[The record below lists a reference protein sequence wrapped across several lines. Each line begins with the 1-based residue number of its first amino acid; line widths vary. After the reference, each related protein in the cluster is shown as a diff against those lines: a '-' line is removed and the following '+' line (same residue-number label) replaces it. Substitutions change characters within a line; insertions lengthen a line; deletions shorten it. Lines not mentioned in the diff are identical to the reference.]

1 MKPMSQPEEA
11 EPTTTSRTERT
22 GIAGDVE
29 AALRYPL
36 GSDDVVLTV
45 GIGGLLSLLGFL
57 IVPLVLLAGYV
68 VRVLDRAMAGD
79 DRPPAFDDW
88 AEMAATGLAA
98 AVVGVAYALIPTVV
112 GGGVVLIGTLG
123 LAGPG
128 QGVLAGLGVLGVVLG
143 GLLWLGL
150 SLVAG
155 YLAPA
160 ALANFAQRRRL
171 AAGFDLGVL
180 VPVWRSRAYAVAWLA
195 ALVVLLGGGVVAAAL
210 NAVPLLGTIAGAFVG
225 FYAAVAA
232 YAAIGRAWPDT
243 PAGRARDGA
252 VDAEAARI

>member
-1 MKPMSQPEEA
+1 MKTMNQPDKP
-11 EPTTTSRTERT
+11 EPRAASRTERT
-22 GIAGDVE
+22 GIAGDIE

-36 GSDDVVLTV
+36 ESEDVVRTV
-45 GIGGLLSLLGFL
+45 AIGGLLSLLGFL

-68 VRVLDRAMAGD
+68 IRVLDRTMVGD

-88 AEMAATGLAA
+88 GGLASTGLRASVIA
-98 AVVGVAYALIPTVV
+98 VAYALIPMVV

-128 QGVLAGLGVLGVVLG
+128 QGVLAGLGVLGVALG
-143 GLLWLGL
+143 SLLWLGL

-160 ALANFAQRRRL
+160 ALANFAQHRRL
-171 AAGFDLGVL
+171 GAGFDLGRL
-180 VPVWRSRAYAVAWLA
+180 VPVWRSRAYAVSWVV

-243 PAGRARDGA
+243 PGGRSRSGAG
-252 VDAEAARI
+252 DADPVRV

>member
-1 MKPMSQPEEA
+1 MNEPNQT
-11 EPTTTSRTERT
+11 EPTTTRTERT
-22 GIAGDVE
+22 GIAGDIE
-29 AALRYPL
+29 AALRYPA
-36 GSDDVVLTV
+36 GSDDPVRIV
-45 GIGGLLSLLGFL
+45 GIGGLLSLLSFL
-57 IVPLVLLAGYV
+57 IVPLILLAGYV
-68 VRVLDRAMAGD
+68 VRVLDRTMDGD

-88 AEMAATGLAA
+88 GEMATTGLRA
-98 AVVGVAYALIPTVV
+98 AVVGIAYALLPAIV

-123 LAGPG
+123 IAGSG
-128 QGVLAGLGVLGVVLG
+128 RGLLAGLGVLGVALG

-171 AAGFDLGVL
+171 GAAFDLDRL
-180 VPVWRSRAYAVAWLA
+180 VPVWRSRAYATAWLA
-195 ALVVLLGGGVVAAAL
+195 AVLVLLAGGVVTAAL

-243 PAGRARDGA
+243 PAGRPPESVG
-252 VDAEAARI
+252 DADPVQV